1 MQMDQNPNIQE
12 VEQDDLQQ
20 DADVDGMQDQNA
32 AAAAGEAIID
42 EASPEQE
49 DGESQN
55 QF

>member
-1 MQMDQNPNIQE
+1 MQIDQNPNIQE
-12 VEQDDLQQ
+12 VEREGLQQ
-20 DADVDGMQDQNA
+20 DGADGMQDQNA